1 MNPILTR
8 RRLIGAS
15 GALGFGLALPDW
27 LLAASSQTSDPAM
40 PETSTDQETVRQA

>member
-15 GALGFGLALPDW
+15 GALTGYAGGLKAKEKLLALEGQGQ
-27 LLAASSQTSDPAM
+27 AST
-40 PETSTDQETVRQA
+40 